1 MEELLS
7 ASEAWHL
14 LMPER
19 RLNSESELRRTF
31 ATLDLNGDGKID
43 PGELRIALI
52 ALNGMPSPGFSQ
64 TLLDAQVDQMISWA
78 DLDNTGMISFEEYQN
93 IIEAGCDPESGGRLA
108 TKLTPSAS
116 RHAGTE
122 TTEPQHPVG
131 IPVVSSEGSTIYL

>member
-31 ATLDLNGDGKID
+31 AKLDLDGNGKID

-64 TLLDAQVDQMISWA
+64 AM
-78 DLDNTGMISFEEYQN
+78 
-93 IIEAGCDPESGGRLA
+93 
-108 TKLTPSAS
+108 
-116 RHAGTE
+116 
-122 TTEPQHPVG
+122 
-131 IPVVSSEGSTIYL
+131 